1 MQILFPILTSISTF
15 TGGLFTI
22 NFKNKLHLIM
32 GFAGGVILGVV
43 CFDVLPAI
51 IELINKNSFSS
62 TYAMI
67 ALISGFLI
75 FHIYEKVF
83 AAHYSHEINYV
94 EHKHPQVG
102 VLSALALIIYSLIDG
117 ISIGLGFKVS
127 QSIGIFVSLAI
138 ISYDFTDGI
147 NIVTLM
153 LLNNNTVKK
162 SRIFLFFDAL
172 APIVGFLVTTFLDI
186 PNYYIFLYLSFFA
199 GFLIYISASD
209 ILPQAHK
216 NKDSL
221 KIIGLTVFGIIFIFL
236 ITRVI

>member
-1 MQILFPILTSISTF
+1 MQILFPILTFISTL

-32 GFAGGVILGVV
+32 GFAAGVILGVV
-43 CFDVLPAI
+43 CFDVLPEI

-62 TYAMI
+62 TDAMI

-75 FHIYEKVF
+75 FHIFEKVF
-83 AAHYSHEINYV
+83 AVHHFHEADYV

-102 VLSALALIIYSLIDG
+102 VISALALIVHSFIDG

-127 QSIGIFVSLAI
+127 ESIGILVSLAI
-138 ISYDFTDGI
+138 ISHDFTDGM
-147 NIVTLM
+147 NTVTLM

-162 SRIFLFFDAL
+162 SRKFLFFDAL
-172 APIVGFLVTTFLDI
+172 APVLGFLSTTFFNI
-186 PNYYIFLYLSFFA
+186 PNYYLFLYLSFFA

-209 ILPQAHK
+209 ILPEAHK